1 MKLYVVIELHKD
13 CPKIRGIFSTNEKAE
28 EVAYKD
34 SKYWRNVFV
43 LELDKEM

>member
-13 CPKIRGIFSTNEKAE
+13 CPKIRGIFSTNGKAE

-34 SKYWRNVFV
+34 NNYWRNIFV
-43 LELDKEM
+43 YELDKEM